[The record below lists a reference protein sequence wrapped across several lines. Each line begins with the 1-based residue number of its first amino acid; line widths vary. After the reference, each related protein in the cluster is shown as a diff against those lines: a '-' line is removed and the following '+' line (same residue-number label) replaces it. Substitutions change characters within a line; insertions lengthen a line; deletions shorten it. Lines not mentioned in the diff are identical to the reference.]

1 MIWMQS
7 MVRIIL
13 IRPGSCDFDEQR
25 RIQGTLDV
33 PLNERGDAEVAR
45 QIEELRSHDIEALYY
60 SDCQTA
66 RETAETIAEALA
78 VKLKKLDNMHNLDH
92 GLWQGMRID
101 ELRHKHPRLYK
112 LWQESPESVCPPS
125 GETVQAAQQRVQAV
139 LKRLIRKHKRGTIGL
154 IVPEPLGRL
163 VRSHLSHTELGDLW
177 EATQDHGRWEVID
190 VEPQVV
196 N

>member
-1 MIWMQS
+1 

-13 IRPGSCDFDEQR
+13 IRPGSCDFDEQG

-33 PLNERGDAEVAR
+33 PLNEQGDAEVAR
-45 QIEELRSHDIEALYY
+45 LINALREFELEAIYH

-66 RETAETIAEALA
+66 RQTAEAIAASLA
-78 VKLKKLDNMHNLDH
+78 VRLKKLDNMHNLDH

-101 ELRHKHPRLYK
+101 ELKQKHPRLYK
-112 LWQESPESVCPPS
+112 LWQESPESVCPPH
-125 GETVQAAQQRVQAV
+125 GETVQSAQQRVQNA
-139 LKRLIRKHKRGTIGL
+139 LRKMIKKHKQGTIGI

-163 VRSHLSHTELGDLW
+163 VRSHLNHTKLGDLW
-177 EATQDHGRWEVID
+177 TANEDHGRFEIID

-196 N
+196 S